1 MFQLLLV
8 ILFIQNIFC
17 YLPGVAPKDYIMG
30 DKVKLKTNSLTSV
43 KTQLPYDYYSL
54 SFCIPSHV
62 IDYKENLG
70 EILSGSRISSTLY
83 NIVFLKPMTCKV
95 LGENSLEE
103 LGVTISREPWG
114 RDAVVDVN
122 FPVPSE
128 CKKLYSEE
136 DLDTF
141 AQFIKDKYRVN
152 WLLDNMPA
160 AQPKIK
166 INDVERY
173 SIGFDLGYIHDD
185 TVYLNNHANIAIR
198 YTESTKNEKG
208 DQQYRIVGFEVKPS
222 SVDYGDRKPS
232 DLGCTGQPLAV
243 FPHPSGAKTITWTY
257 SVTWVHD
264 NTSWSTRW
272 ERYFAPVDTQI
283 HWFSIVNSILV
294 IFFLSGMVAMIL
306 LRTLH
311 ADFRK
316 YSQQLE
322 AQDDIDEKGWKLVY
336 GDVFRSPKY
345 TKLLSIFTGFGVQV
359 LITVVLL
366 LLFALFGLL
375 SPANRGSLLTGLIVL
390 VVFMGSSAGYVGT
403 RIYKM
408 FKGTSWKA
416 QTLLNAFL
424 VPGIIF
430 AIFIF
435 INLCLWG
442 AKSSAAIPFKTLCG
456 LFGLWFGVSVP
467 LVFLGSYFGYK
478 RDAIQHPLGVNPIP
492 RMIPAK
498 PWYMHPVIHILMGGI
513 LPFGAVFIELFF
525 VLSAVWGQK
534 LHYIFTFLFIVF
546 VILVITCAEIAV
558 VLCYFQ
564 LCSEDYH
571 WWWRSFLSSGATSLY
586 FFAYSVFYFLTKLKI
601 SSFVSLIMYFG
612 YTAILSIL
620 VFVVT
625 GCIGFFACFWFVRK
639 LYSSVPFE

>member
-1 MFQLLLV
+1 V
-8 ILFIQNIFC
+8 LFLSFSYA
-17 YLPGVAPKDYIMG
+17 YLPGVAPKDYVMG
-30 DKVKLKTNSLTSV
+30 DRVKLKTNSLTST

-54 SFCIPSHV
+54 PFCIPEADKL

-70 EILSGSRISSTLY
+70 EILSGSRISSSLY
-83 NIVFLKPMTCKV
+83 SIKFLENVSCKV
-95 LGENSLEE
+95 LGKNSFEE
-103 LGVTISREPWG
+103 LEMHIARPPWG
-114 RDAVVDVN
+114 RDANPDKSAA
-122 FPVPSE
+122 VPEE
-128 CKKLYSEE
+128 CKKMYTEE
-136 DLDTF
+136 EMDNF
-141 AQFIKDKYRVN
+141 AQFIRDKYRVN
-152 WLLDNMPA
+152 FLLDNMPA

-173 SIGFDLGYIHDD
+173 SIGFDLGFVNDNV
-185 TVYLNNHANIAIR
+185 VYLNNHLSIAIR
-198 YTESTKNEKG
+198 YTESEKNENG
-208 DQQYRIVGFEVKPS
+208 DQLYRIVGFEVKPS
-222 SVDYGDRKPS
+222 SVDYGNQNPVDF
-232 DLGCTGQPLAV
+232 GCTGDPLIV
-243 FPHPSGAKTITWTY
+243 SPHNNEEKSITWTY
-257 SVTWVHD
+257 SVAWVQD
-264 NTSWSTRW
+264 TTSWSTRW

-283 HWFSIVNSILV
+283 HWFSIINSILV

-316 YSQQLE
+316 YSQQIE

-336 GDVFRSPKY
+336 GDVFRTPKY
-345 TKLLSIFTGFGVQV
+345 SKLLSVFAGFGVQV
-359 LITVVLL
+359 LITSAII
-366 LLFALFGLL
+366 LLFALFGFL
-375 SPANRGSLLTGLIVL
+375 SPANRGSLLTGLIVV
-390 VVFMGSSAGYVGT
+390 VVFLGSSSGYVGT

-408 FKGTSWKA
+408 FKGTNWKV
-416 QTLLNAFL
+416 QTILNAFF

-430 AIFIF
+430 VIFII

-442 AKSSAAIPFKTLCG
+442 AKSSAAVPFKTICG

-478 RDAIQHPLGVNPIP
+478 QDAIQQPLGVNPIP
-492 RMIPAK
+492 RMIPSK
-498 PWYMHPVIHILMGGI
+498 PWYMHPVVHILMGGI

-525 VLSAVWGQK
+525 VLSAIWGQK

-546 VILVITCAEIAV
+546 IILIITCAEISV

-586 FFAYSVFYFLTKLKI
+586 FFAYSLFYFLSKLKI
-601 SSFVSLIMYFG
+601 SSIVSLIMYFG
-612 YTAILSIL
+612 YTSIITIL

-625 GCIGFFACFWFVRK
+625 GCIGFFACFLFVRK
-639 LYSSVPFE
+639 LYSSIPFE